1 MICAISLYK
10 VFQKITKKYQNKWKK
25 KHSEVLNK
33 QKLIQKYRTNVTM
46 NICQYIIFLFP
57 MVSKLRILEHFK
69 NKCKKNPKLIQNIL
83 ANNYVIQN
91 FQKENV

>member
-1 MICAISLYK
+1 
-10 VFQKITKKYQNKWKK
+10 
-25 KHSEVLNK
+25 
-33 QKLIQKYRTNVTM
+33 
-46 NICQYIIFLFP
+46 

-91 FQKENV
+91 FQKENGIIIK